1 MIIKLRNRL
10 IGTIMAFVSVI
21 MLIAFIAVF
30 SISMLRIQAENNEK
44 IAMDESIEITTDG
57 HVLVDGQVKP
67 DAVVVNRISPS
78 LGVYFNLLS
87 DQNGELFFIDS
98 ALNLDYDIYAQA
110 NKIANENPD
119 GGTVE
124 LEGRRWQYVSGP
136 AETSFSDYGSITENE
151 YVHIRFLDITDS
163 HKTLETLLFTLIGL
177 YFVLMAVFFVLARYF
192 ANRSIKP
199 MAEAWENQ
207 RQFIADASHELK
219 TPISTL
225 NTNLDV
231 LYASQEDTI
240 KNQVKWLDNSKKV
253 LDRMTM
259 LIKDMIELA
268 KVDELSE
275 KPQAEHFNVGE
286 VIEAVLDY
294 FDPAAKSK
302 HIEIIENI
310 DAHINVVANHTLL
323 QQVIEILMDNAIK
336 YTDDDGQI
344 RIDAYTERNDTV
356 IRIQNTGAGIA
367 PADVEKIFDRFYRGD
382 KSRMYSDDS
391 YGLGLSIAKAAVQ
404 KLGGDISVQ
413 SDTNRTCFT
422 VKIPHVKPRRS

>member
-30 SISMLRIQAENNEK
+30 SVTLFRIQAENNEK

-124 LEGRRWQYVSGP
+124 LEGRRWQYALGP
-136 AETSFSDYGSITENE
+136 AETSFSDYGSITQSE

-199 MAEAWENQ
+199 MAEAWESQ

-240 KNQVKWLDNSKKV
+240 K
-253 LDRMTM
+253 
-259 LIKDMIELA
+259 I
-268 KVDELSE
+268 LS
-275 KPQAEHFNVGE
+275 
-286 VIEAVLDY
+286 
-294 FDPAAKSK
+294 
-302 HIEIIENI
+302 
-310 DAHINVVANHTLL
+310 
-323 QQVIEILMDNAIK
+323 
-336 YTDDDGQI
+336 
-344 RIDAYTERNDTV
+344 
-356 IRIQNTGAGIA
+356 
-367 PADVEKIFDRFYRGD
+367 
-382 KSRMYSDDS
+382 
-391 YGLGLSIAKAAVQ
+391 
-404 KLGGDISVQ
+404 
-413 SDTNRTCFT
+413 
-422 VKIPHVKPRRS
+422 